1 MSGWI
6 MRRAAIIASLLGALV
21 VSAEAQA
28 QPNAK
33 PAKLSASSIRIEPVE
48 TDDILIPAEFRYAI
62 YEHVVERVRQAGT
75 FQRVI
80 RSGDHSG
87 DSIPDLVTLHMKV
100 AGFKEGNRTVRELT
114 TVLGSTTIDIDT
126 TVVGH
131 DGRTMLEKS
140 ITGKVRFRGDNI
152 GATNDL
158 AKHITKLLRE
168 SF

>member
-1 MSGWI
+1 MSGG
-6 MRRAAIIASLLGALV
+6 MVCRTAIIASLLGVLA
-21 VSAEAQA
+21 VSAAAQA
-28 QPNAK
+28 QPNAQ
-33 PAKLSASSIRIEPVE
+33 PAKLSASAIRIEPVE

-62 YEHVVERVRQAGT
+62 YEHVIERLRQGGT
-75 FQRVI
+75 FQKVI

-87 DSIPDLVTLHMKV
+87 DGIADLVTLHMKV

-131 DGRTMLEKS
+131 DGQTMLEKS

-158 AKHITKLLRE
+158 AKHITKVLRE